1 MQCCNLVKA
10 KTHVHDVVN
19 VVVMACEHHGV
30 AHTWTHKYTCQAMV
44 QRWPLSATTLSA
56 KNWNKRGKKNKIL
69 WEIKHDKLR

>member
-30 AHTWTHKYTCQAMV
+30 AHTRTHEYACQAMV
-44 QRWPLSATTLSA
+44 QRWQ
-56 KNWNKRGKKNKIL
+56 
-69 WEIKHDKLR
+69 H